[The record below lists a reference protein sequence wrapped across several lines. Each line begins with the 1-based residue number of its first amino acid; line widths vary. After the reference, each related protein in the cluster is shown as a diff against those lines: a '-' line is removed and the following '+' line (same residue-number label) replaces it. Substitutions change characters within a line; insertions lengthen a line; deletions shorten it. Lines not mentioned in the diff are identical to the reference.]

1 MSFQKWPQLKKGDL
15 IDIVAPGSAAPEEQI
30 QEGLE
35 VLKSWGVRV
44 RWNPSQQKPDEFC
57 SASVQDRLRYLKKAL
72 YAKDSQAVWCV
83 RGGYGSLHL
92 IPEMLT
98 WARPK
103 RAKLL
108 LGYSDISSLHLFL
121 SQHWKWV
128 SCHGPLIEG
137 LRPGRMKL
145 QHVQELKYCLFGQEK
160 EVSQDLE
167 ALNALATKRKFL
179 SGRLAGGNLTTLVS
193 HCGTSLSPKWRSQIV
208 LFEEIAERG
217 YRVDRLLNQA
227 LQSGSFVGVRA
238 VIFGDFIGG
247 AEKDGREL
255 AQKAIQ
261 DFAKKVSFPVLRGLE
276 MGHGESNRPWFI
288 GAEAELR
295 LGKNPQLLSATGVQ
309 IEKVTDHK
317 TTHQKVKQK

>member
-15 IDIVAPGSAAPEEQI
+15 IDIVAPGSAAPEEHI

-35 VLKSWGVRV
+35 VLRSWGFRV
-44 RWNPSQQKPDEFC
+44 RWNPSQQKPDDFC
-57 SASVQDRLRYLKKAL
+57 SAPMKDRLLHLKKAL
-72 YAKDSQAVWCV
+72 YAKDSKAVWCV

-92 IPEMLT
+92 IPEMMT
-98 WARPK
+98 WVPPK
-103 RAKLL
+103 KAKLL
-108 LGYSDISSLHLFL
+108 VGYSDISSLHLFL
-121 SQHWKWV
+121 SQYWKWV

-145 QHVQELKYCLFGQEK
+145 QHVQELKYCLLGQEK

-167 ALNALATKRKFL
+167 AMNTLASKKNFV
-179 SGRLAGGNLTTLVS
+179 SGRLAGGNLMTLVS
-193 HCGTSLSPKWRSQIV
+193 HCGTGLSPKWRSKIV

-227 LQSGSFVGVRA
+227 LQSGCFSGVQA

-255 AQKAIQ
+255 AQKAIR
-261 DFAKKVSFPVLRGLE
+261 DFAKKVTFPVLKGLD
-276 MGHGESNRPWFI
+276 MGHGDANRPWFM
-288 GAEAELR
+288 GAEAEVL
-295 LGKNPQLLSATGVQ
+295 LGKSPQLLCATGIQV
-309 IEKVTDHK
+309 ERVSKK
-317 TTHQKVKQK
+317 

>member
-15 IDIVAPGSAAPEEQI
+15 IDIIAPGSAAPEEHI

-35 VLKSWGVRV
+35 VLKSWGFRV
-44 RWNPSQQKPDEFC
+44 RWSPSQQRSDDFC
-57 SASVQDRLRYLKKAL
+57 SASVRDRLRHLKKAL
-72 YAKDSQAVWCV
+72 YAKDSHAVWCV

-92 IPEMLT
+92 IPEMMD
-98 WARPK
+98 WSQPK
-103 RAKLL
+103 KAKLL

-121 SQHWKWV
+121 SQQWKWV

-160 EVSQDLE
+160 ELSQDLE
-167 ALNALATKRKFL
+167 AMNAQANKKKHVV
-179 SGRLAGGNLTTLVS
+179 GRLAGGNLMTLVS
-193 HCGTSLSPKWRSQIV
+193 HCGTALSPKWRSKIV

-227 LQSGSFVGVRA
+227 LQAGCFAGVQA

-255 AQKAIQ
+255 AHKAIQ
-261 DFAKKVSFPVLRGLE
+261 DFAKKVSFPVLKGLE
-276 MGHGESNRPWFI
+276 MGHGLSNRPWFM
-288 GAEAELR
+288 GAEADLF
-295 LGKNPQLLSATGVQ
+295 LGKSAQLLSATGIQ
-309 IEKVTDHK
+309 IEKA
-317 TTHQKVKQK
+317 VKK